1 MGFAKFVKL
10 QAKRGASIA
19 TKQVLSGLNRV
30 DELGGEVRDYL
41 LERDDAPK
49 LRALGVRL
57 AKLGGVKL
65 EDISGPSEYEQEI
78 AAASAA
84 APPPTAAAVA
94 SAEKTGP
101 GDADIAAQVYG
112 KQSCPWTGRARTAL
126 NEAKIDFD
134 FIELDD
140 SENTHWEGKLNS
152 QTGQNTVPYV
162 FLRGEFV
169 GGFNELS
176 EVVRLGQLEYRTMS
190 AEDRAAADASRPHAA
205 VEIAPR
211 SETAA

>member
-1 MGFAKFVKL
+1 MGIANFLKQHAKN
-10 QAKRGASIA
+10 GASLA
-19 TKQVLSGLNRV
+19 GKQLVDGLNRV
-30 DELGGEVRDYL
+30 DELGGELRDYL
-41 LERDDAPK
+41 LERDDAPR

-57 AKLGGVKL
+57 AKLGGVNL
-65 EDISGPSEYEQEI
+65 EDVAGPSDYEQEI

-84 APPPTAAAVA
+84 APPPTAADIAT
-94 SAEKTGP
+94 AEKTGP
-101 GDADIAAQVYG
+101 GDADIAAQIYG
-112 KQSCPWTGRARTAL
+112 KQSCPWTGRARTML
-126 NEAKIDFD
+126 NEAKVDFD

-176 EVVRLGQLEYRTMS
+176 EVVRLGQLDYRTLTQ
-190 AEDRAAADASRPHAA
+190 ADRTAADATRPHAS
-205 VEIAPR
+205 VEIASR
-211 SETAA
+211 TETTA

>member
-1 MGFAKFVKL
+1 MGFANFVKQ

-19 TKQVLSGLNRV
+19 GKQVLSGLNRV

-41 LERDDAPK
+41 LEREDNPK
-49 LRALGVRL
+49 LRAIGERL
-57 AKLGGVKL
+57 AKLGGVNL
-65 EDISGPSEYEQEI
+65 EDVSGPSAYEQEV

-101 GDADIAAQVYG
+101 GDSDIAAQIYG
-112 KQSCPWTGRARTAL
+112 KESCPWTGRARTML
-126 NEAKIDFD
+126 NEAKVDFD

-140 SENTHWEGKLNS
+140 SENTHWEGKLNA

-176 EVVRLGQLEYRTMS
+176 EVVRLGQLDYRTMPV
-190 AEDRAAADASRPHAA
+190 EDRAAADAARPHAT
-205 VEIAPR
+205 VSIASR
-211 SETAA
+211 TETAA